1 MEVRGWARRGGGYKT
16 GVEEVEHG
24 EGRVRQVRIIGGLLS
39 PRAPPRTLST
49 SREPAHA
56 RRGRREFPAE
66 CKVQQP
72 LKPVVHSAQCTVHS
86 ATDQPMAREDHIHAA
101 ISETGCD
108 TLVVK
113 QPPSSEVFPHLP
125 I

>member
-1 MEVRGWARRGGGYKT
+1 MERA
-16 GVEEVEHG
+16 
-24 EGRVRQVRIIGGLLS
+24 RVRQVRIIGGLLS

-86 ATDQPMAREDHIHAA
+86 ARCTVQQTNLWQGRIIYMQPSLKLAA
-101 ISETGCD
+101 
-108 TLVVK
+108 TLWW
-113 QPPSSEVFPHLP
+113 
-125 I
+125 

>member
-1 MEVRGWARRGGGYKT
+1 MEVRGGARRGGGYKT

-72 LKPVVHSAQCTVHS
+72 LKPVVHSAKCTLQGAQCTVQGARCTVQQTNLWQGRIIYMQPS
-86 ATDQPMAREDHIHAA
+86 LKLAAT
-101 ISETGCD
+101 
-108 TLVVK
+108 LWW
-113 QPPSSEVFPHLP
+113 
-125 I
+125 